1 MLIDRVYMRGQQS
14 FFHKTVCDRL
24 IFVLI
29 TIFLIQSILQL
40 FGHSSLLVDAFGFSI
55 SALQKG
61 YIWTLL
67 TYTLLHEGPMH
78 LIFNLLGV
86 HFIVRQVELLIGPRN
101 FLIFII
107 LCSILGSLFWLLSN
121 YTHNFHLVGISA
133 LILGALSYFCLH
145 QPDQKINLLL
155 FFILPVSLKPKWILW
170 ATLGIEVYGFLIA
183 ELGGS
188 GIIAHSAHLGGMF
201 AGFVCFFIW
210 GRERKFPIRFTY
222 TKRPNSS
229 YKTNF
234 KVNFNESC
242 DLKEET
248 DRILDKI
255 NEQGFASLSE
265 SEKATLEKAKKML
278 NS

>member
-1 MLIDRVYMRGQQS
+1 MLIDRVYMRGSQT

-24 IFVLI
+24 LFVLI
-29 TIFLIQSILQL
+29 AIFLIQSILQL
-40 FGHSSLLVDAFGFSI
+40 FGHPDLMFH
-55 SALQKG
+55 ALGLSTSTLHNG

-67 TYTLLHEGPMH
+67 TYTLVHEGPMH
-78 LIFNLLGV
+78 LIFNLLGI
-86 HFIVRQVELLIGPRN
+86 HFIARQVESLIGSKN
-101 FLIFII
+101 FLIFFI

-121 YTHNFHLVGISA
+121 YTHKFHLVGISA
-133 LILGALSYFCLH
+133 LILGALSYFCLY
-145 QPDQKINLLL
+145 QPNQKINLLL
-155 FFILPVSLKPKWILW
+155 LFVVPVSLKPKWILW

-222 TKRPNSS
+222 SKRPNSS
-229 YKTNF
+229 CKTSF
-234 KVNFNESC
+234 KVNLNESF

-255 NEQGFASLSE
+255 NEQGFASLSG